1 MENIVNK
8 IKAYAKANGVDTVD
22 FLSDVVLEKPSDAD
36 IRIDVWNL
44 DIPKPTFEQLNALE
58 TKATELQTAHDNE
71 QKTKKNNKVSA
82 YKKLD
87 MTDDE
92 ILSIDPTLEE
102 YL

>member
-44 DIPKPTFEQLNALE
+44 DMPNLHLN
-58 TKATELQTAHDNE
+58 N
-71 QKTKKNNKVSA
+71 
-82 YKKLD
+82 
-87 MTDDE
+87 
-92 ILSIDPTLEE
+92 
-102 YL
+102 

>member
-1 MENIVNK
+1 MENIIYK
-8 IKAYAKANGVDTVD
+8 IKAYAKQNGVDTVD
-22 FLSDVVLEKPSDAD
+22 FLSDVIVIKPSDAD
-36 IRIDVWNL
+36 IKIDVWNL